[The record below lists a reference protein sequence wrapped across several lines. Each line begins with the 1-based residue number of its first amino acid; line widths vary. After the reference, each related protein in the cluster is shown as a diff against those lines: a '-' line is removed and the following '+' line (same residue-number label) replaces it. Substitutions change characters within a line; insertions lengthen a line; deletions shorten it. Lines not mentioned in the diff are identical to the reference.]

1 MAALV
6 ETVGTGV
13 INGSAF
19 TRANPSELI
28 AVWTGGSESTT
39 PLMLKPNSINQ
50 VHVEWTSGTVA
61 IQLAVPGQTNW
72 SAYLVSGSATLAAD
86 QVVEV
91 YVSRPTLLRVTGATA
106 VATVTI
112 RKG

>member
-1 MAALV
+1 MAYS

-28 AVWTGGSESTT
+28 GVWDGGSESST
-39 PLMLKPNSINQ
+39 PLMLKANSINQ
-50 VHVEWTSGTVA
+50 VHINWTSGTVA
-61 IQLAVPGQTNW
+61 IQLSPPGQAAW
-72 SAYLVSGSATLAAD
+72 MPYLVASSATIAAD

>member
-19 TRANPSELI
+19 TRANPTELI

-39 PLMLKPNSINQ
+39 PLMLKADSINQ
-50 VHVEWTSGTVA
+50 VHINWTSGTVA
-61 IQLAVPGQTNW
+61 IELSPPGQGAW
-72 SAYLVSGSATLAAD
+72 MPYLVSGSATIAAD

-91 YVSRPTLLRVTGATA
+91 YVSRPTLMRVTGATA
-106 VATVTI
+106 AATVTI
-112 RKG
+112 RRG